1 MSPAHLH
8 AVPDPEFCPD
18 EVPDPGEWPVPVA
31 GVVAPLTA
39 AADDD
44 QDDDQLENPPADEDD
59 EQGLADD
66 EDQEDDDEDQ
76 EDDEEDQEDD
86 EEAGEYP
93 GLLRSLLPYCDPRPL
108 AELGP
113 LAVEVGRVGG
123 PPLLRALGR
132 LFHAIGRFFA
142 ETGRMLCWYG
152 RGILVLL
159 IILTGWLS
167 GSIGKRGSVGARL
180 AGAGFALYAVAKT
193 CTQFPAAPWITL
205 AVALAAVVMASMGHI
220 TVPVS
225 KPAKKAGAKKGEG
238 GKKTTAKSKAAL
250 TEKEMEEAA
259 EVTKE
264 DAPAEPRRGLLGF
277 LAGRSE
283 NAPAE
288 PSPEGPEEG
297 DDEADGDAPEDDEEE
312 VPEPP
317 EEDPLTTLLRAA
329 IGDENGVHLGVLRPL
344 MRKALPA
351 LSRATDKELRQ
362 HLISAG
368 YDPSRTFRARGVAG
382 RAGVHRSELPPLPS
396 PGSTPGALSGP
407 LSSPGERP
415 RPAKIS
421 ASGEQRRAAG
431 EGSER
436 GYTWVEDPTKPNA
449 WKIEYDPA
457 D

>member
-8 AVPDPEFCPD
+8 AVPDPDFDPD
-18 EVPDPGEWPVPVA
+18 EVPGPGEWPVPVA

-39 AADDD
+39 AADEV
-44 QDDDQLENPPADEDD
+44 QDGDQLENPPADEDD
-59 EQGLADD
+59 DEQDLADV
-66 EDQEDDDEDQ
+66 EDQG
-76 EDDEEDQEDD
+76 DD

-142 ETGRMLCWYG
+142 ETGRMLRWYG

-205 AVALAAVVMASMGHI
+205 AVTLVAVVMASMGHI

-238 GKKTTAKSKAAL
+238 DKGGKKTTAKGKAAP
-250 TEKEMEEAA
+250 TEKETEEAP
-259 EVTKE
+259 EVMKE

-277 LAGRSE
+277 LAGRSK

-288 PSPEGPEEG
+288 PSPEDPEE
-297 DDEADGDAPEDDEEE
+297 DDEEADDDAPEDDEEE
-312 VPEPP
+312 VAETP

-344 MRKALPA
+344 MRKALPG

-396 PGSTPGALSGP
+396 PGSTPGALPVP
-407 LSSPGERP
+407 LSTPGEWP
-415 RPAKIS
+415 RPAEVS

-431 EGSER
+431 EGAER